1 MRFIL
6 VRIYNGGTARQEAD
20 ASRFCEGM
28 EWWRSVWMEKE
39 INDTVLEQGQE
50 EPQMNQPLDIMPK
63 PYDTHRVKES
73 YPYDG
78 WAIEIAAWTVIA
90 VILIGT
96 LTIAYLVF
104 KELSI

>member
-1 MRFIL
+1 
-6 VRIYNGGTARQEAD
+6 
-20 ASRFCEGM
+20 
-28 EWWRSVWMEKE
+28 MEKE

-63 PYDTHRVKES
+63 PYDAPHVRES

-96 LTIAYLVF
+96 LTIAYLVA

>member
-1 MRFIL
+1 MRSLFICI
-6 VRIYNGGTARQEAD
+6 RDRGEAWKEAD

-50 EPQMNQPLDIMPK
+50 EPQMNQPIDIMPK
-63 PYDTHRVKES
+63 PYDAPHAKES

-78 WAIEIAAWTVIA
+78 WAIEIAAWAVIA

-96 LTIAYLVF
+96 LTIAYLVA
-104 KELSI
+104 KELTQ

>member
-1 MRFIL
+1 MRSLFICI
-6 VRIYNGGTARQEAD
+6 RDRGEAWKEAD

-50 EPQMNQPLDIMPK
+50 EPQMNPPLDIMPK
-63 PYDTHRVKES
+63 PYEPERVKEQ
-73 YPYDG
+73 YPVDG
-78 WAIEIAAWTVIA
+78 WPVEITAWTVIA

-96 LTIAYLVF
+96 LIISYLVF

>member
-1 MRFIL
+1 
-6 VRIYNGGTARQEAD
+6 
-20 ASRFCEGM
+20 
-28 EWWRSVWMEKE
+28 
-39 INDTVLEQGQE
+39 
-50 EPQMNQPLDIMPK
+50 MNQPLDIMPK
-63 PYDTHRVKES
+63 PYDAPHVRDS

-78 WAIEIAAWTVIA
+78 WAIEIAAWAVIS